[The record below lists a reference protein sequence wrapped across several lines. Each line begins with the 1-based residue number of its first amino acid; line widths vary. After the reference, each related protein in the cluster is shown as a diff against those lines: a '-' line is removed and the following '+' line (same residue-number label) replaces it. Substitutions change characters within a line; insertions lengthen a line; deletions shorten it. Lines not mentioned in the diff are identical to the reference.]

1 MFFQPIQKTGTD
13 MKKIDY
19 HKSYKMLPFIVAGY
33 TLFMVLQFLF
43 YYFVVW
49 PSETPYPLGYYGSI
63 IAGGLIAL
71 PLFLFAI
78 QHTYRDVIRH
88 ESPDKHP
95 SKRKHVVF
103 MVISS
108 VCGLL
113 CLGTSVFM
121 ICVGR

>member
-1 MFFQPIQKTGTD
+1 

-19 HKSYKMLPFIVAGY
+19 LKSYKMLPFIVAGY

-49 PSETPYPLGYYGSI
+49 PSETPYPLGSYFAI
-63 IAGGLIAL
+63 IVGGLIAL
-71 PLFLFAI
+71 PLFLFVI
-78 QHTYRDVIRH
+78 QRTYCDVIKH
-88 ESPDKHP
+88 EPLEKQP
-95 SKRKHVVF
+95 SKRKHILF
-103 MVISS
+103 MVISGL
-108 VCGLL
+108 CGLL